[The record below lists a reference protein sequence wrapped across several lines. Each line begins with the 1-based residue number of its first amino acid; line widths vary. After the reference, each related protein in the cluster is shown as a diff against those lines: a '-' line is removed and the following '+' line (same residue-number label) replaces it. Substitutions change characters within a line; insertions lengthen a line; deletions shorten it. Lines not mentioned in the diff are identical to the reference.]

1 MGWFDNTMAVRSD
14 TPMSDS
20 TPMGPRRGLV
30 NRLLD
35 IVERV
40 GNRLPDPLTLFVLL
54 AIAVP
59 ILSWLAV
66 EAGWT
71 VTLTDADGRTTTYE
85 PVDLLTVEYLR
96 KMFTTAVDNFAGFRP
111 LGVVLV
117 AMIGIGVVERTGL
130 ITTLLKLTV
139 TSVPGGLISAALVFA
154 GAMSSLGADVGYV
167 VLTPLGAVLFAGL
180 GRHPLAG
187 LCAAFA
193 GVSGGFSAN
202 LLVAAVDPMLS
213 ELTNEAAAVLDPSYE
228 GASALAPTC
237 NYYLMASSVVLV
249 TVIGWFVTDKIV
261 EPRLGTWKGGDADDG
276 HAFEPVTAR
285 ERYAAL
291 CAFESFVLV
300 LLLIAL
306 LATPAVGVLY
316 DAEFKDDLMKA
327 LGPLI
332 KAIVPIMLIAFFV
345 PGLVYGLV
353 TGAIRNDRVV
363 AKMTAETMGT
373 MGVYIV
379 LAFAAAQFIEY
390 FKWSNLGI
398 MIAVEGANVISSLE
412 LSGIVLVFAFMFI
425 AAFLNLFIGSAS
437 AKWALIAPVFVP
449 MMMLSGFS
457 PELTQAAYRI
467 ADSVTNIITPL
478 MPYFPIVVAFGQ
490 KYDPNLRL
498 GTLISA
504 MLPYSIALT
513 IGWTVLLAI
522 FWFGGIPLGPGAS
535 MEYVP
540 PAAPVVAPQ

>member
-1 MGWFDNTMAVRSD
+1 MTEPSPTGQ
-14 TPMSDS
+14 
-20 TPMGPRRGLV
+20 RRGII

-35 IVERV
+35 IVERI

-66 EAGWT
+66 WADWS
-71 VTLTDADGRTTTYE
+71 VTLTDAQGETKTYE
-85 PVDLLTVEYLR
+85 AVNLLTVEYLR

-130 ITTLLKLTV
+130 ITTVLKMTV
-139 TSVPGGLISAALVFA
+139 TSVPAGLISAALVFA

-213 ELTNEAAAVLDPSYE
+213 ELTNEAAAVLDPSYA
-228 GASALAPTC
+228 GTSALAPTC
-237 NYYLMASSVVLV
+237 NYYLMAASVGLV
-249 TVIGWFVTDKIV
+249 TMIGWFVTDKIV
-261 EPRLGTWKGGDADDG
+261 EPRLGVWKNPDSNASYTFDA
-276 HAFEPVTAR
+276 VTPR
-285 ERYAAL
+285 EKYGAL
-291 CAFESFVLV
+291 CAALSFVLV
-300 LLLIAL
+300 MLLIAL
-306 LATPAVGVLY
+306 LATPRVGVLY
-316 DAEFKDDLMKA
+316 DATLGDDLMKR

-332 KAIVPIMLIAFFV
+332 QAIVPIMLVAFFV

-353 TGAIRNDRVV
+353 TGAIRSDRVV

-398 MIAVEGANVISSLE
+398 MIAVEGANQIKST
-412 LSGIVLVFAFMFI
+412 GITGLPLVLAFMLI

-449 MMMLSGFS
+449 MMMISGFS

-513 IGWTVLLAI
+513 IGWTILLAI
-522 FWFGGIPLGPGAS
+522 FWFGGVPLGPGAS
-535 MEYVP
+535 MDYVAP
-540 PAAPVVAPQ
+540 TTPVVAPQ

>member
-1 MGWFDNTMAVRSD
+1 MTQSSPTGQ
-14 TPMSDS
+14 
-20 TPMGPRRGLV
+20 RRGIV

-35 IVERV
+35 IVERI

-54 AIAVP
+54 ALAIPFISWAV
-59 ILSWLAV
+59 AT
-66 EAGWT
+66 AGWT
-71 VTLTDADGRTTTYE
+71 VQHPTTGDAIAAE
-85 PVDLLTVEYLR
+85 NLLSVDYIR
-96 KMFTTAVDNFAGFRP
+96 KMFTSAVDNFTGFRP

-130 ITTLLKLTV
+130 ITTLLKMTV
-139 TSVPGGLISAALVFA
+139 TSVPAGIISAALVFA

-213 ELTNEAAAVLDPSYE
+213 ELTNEAAAVLDPRYLD
-228 GASALAPTC
+228 ASALAPTC
-237 NYYLMASSVVLV
+237 NYYLMAASVVLV

-261 EPRLGTWKGGDADDG
+261 EPRLGKWKGGDGDDN
-276 HAFEPVTAR
+276 HSFDRVTPL
-285 ERYAAL
+285 EKYGAL
-291 CAFESFVLV
+291 CATLSFVLV
-300 LLLIAL
+300 MLLIAL
-306 LATPAVGVLY
+306 LATPRVGVLY
-316 DAEFKDDLMKA
+316 DVSVTGDLMKA

-332 KAIVPIMLIAFFV
+332 KSIVPIMLVAFFV

-353 TGAIRNDRVV
+353 TGSIRNDRVV

-379 LAFAAAQFIEY
+379 LAFAAAQFIVY

-398 MIAVEGANVISSLE
+398 MMAIGGANLIE
-412 LSGIVLVFAFMFI
+412 ASGITGLPLVLMFMII

-449 MMMLSGFS
+449 MMMISGFS

-513 IGWTVLLAI
+513 IGWTILLAI
-522 FWFGGIPLGPGAS
+522 FWFGGVPLGPGTS
-535 MEYVP
+535 MDYVAP
-540 PAAPVVAPQ
+540 TTPAVAPQ